1 MTYRGA
7 YHTHDYIVSTTP
19 LMNSVGVCSEVASG
33 SDTTSDKS
41 HEATVIVV
49 KLITTSVR
57 ENQKQQTSPV
67 SVLVP
72 NTHQRGATSNT
83 ITS

>member
-7 YHTHDYIVSTTP
+7 YHNNCSKHYSTDEY
-19 LMNSVGVCSEVASG
+19 SVGTCSEVASG
-33 SDTTSDKS
+33 SDTTSDMS
-41 HEATVIVV
+41 NQATLTVV

-57 ENQKQQTSPV
+57 ENQQQQTSPV

-72 NTHQRGATSNT
+72 NKHHHIYMIVYNY
-83 ITS
+83 